1 MTSPMAA
8 DNDQLLLNIIRWL
21 SSVAECSELAGE
33 RQATGAEIA
42 CP

>member
-21 SSVAECSELAGE
+21 SSDL
-33 RQATGAEIA
+33 
-42 CP
+42 